1 MLTIVTGPPCVGKTT
16 YVRQHAEPG
25 DIIIDLDDLITALG
39 GNSHDPSPAVLR
51 VAQAA
56 RVTAIRSAT
65 ICHRDGAPVWV
76 IDTSP
81 PAWLRAR
88 YRASGG
94 QIIELTDTAGV
105 LHQRAA
111 DAGRP
116 ARIHKVIDD
125 CLAGRRT
132 GDAAAAGGRIW

>member
-1 MLTIVTGPPCVGKTT
+1 MLTIVTGPPCSGKTT
-16 YVRQHAEPG
+16 YVREHAQPG
-25 DIIIDLDDLITALG
+25 DIIIDLDAIITALG
-39 GNSHDPSPAVLR
+39 GDARDPDPAILR

-56 RVTAIRSAT
+56 RITAIRSAT
-65 ICHRDGAPVWV
+65 ICHRDGASVWV

-94 QIIELTDTAGV
+94 RIIELTETAGV

-111 DAGRP
+111 EAGRP
-116 ARIHKVIDD
+116 ARIHQAIDD

-132 GDAAAAGGRIW
+132 GDAAAAGGRTW